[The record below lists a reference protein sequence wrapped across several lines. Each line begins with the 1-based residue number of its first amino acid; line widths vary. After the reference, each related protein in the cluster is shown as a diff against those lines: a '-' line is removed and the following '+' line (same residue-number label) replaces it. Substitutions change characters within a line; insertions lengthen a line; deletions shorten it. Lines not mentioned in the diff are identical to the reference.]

1 MEQKN
6 RILRITRTAVLIALL
21 VVLQAALMPLN
32 NSLITG
38 SIVNLLLIIS
48 VMTCGLSSGLC
59 VAAVSPV
66 VARLFGIGPLWSLI
80 PFIAAGNAALVV
92 LWHFIGNR
100 SIGGKKYKARLAA
113 LFTAA
118 FVKFLVL
125 YVGIVRIAIPVFLG
139 LPEKQAAVISNMFS
153 IPQLITALTGGT
165 FAFFLIPRLKKQL
178 GEKKD
183 KNGQFIY
190 LFPVRRDS
198 CFACHILCKRQE

>member
-66 VARLFGIGPLWSLI
+66 IARLSVYCGRKCSACGALAFHRKPQHRREKVQSPSGCAVHRCICQISGI
-80 PFIAAGNAALVV
+80 VC
-92 LWHFIGNR
+92 GNR
-100 SIGGKKYKARLAA
+100 TDCHTCIFRPAGKTGGGHFKYVFNSAA
-113 LFTAA
+113 
-118 FVKFLVL
+118 
-125 YVGIVRIAIPVFLG
+125 
-139 LPEKQAAVISNMFS
+139 
-153 IPQLITALTGGT
+153 ITALTGGT
-165 FAFFLIPRLKKQL
+165 FAFFLIPRLKKAIG
-178 GEKKD
+178 GEK
-183 KNGQFIY
+183 G
-190 LFPVRRDS
+190 
-198 CFACHILCKRQE
+198 

>member
-118 FVKFLVL
+118 FAKFLVL

-165 FAFFLIPRLKKQL
+165 FAFFLIPRLKKRL

>member
-66 VARLFGIGPLWSLI
+66 VTRLFGIGPLWSLI

-165 FAFFLIPRLKKQL
+165 FAFFLIPRLKKAIG
-178 GEKKD
+178 GEK
-183 KNGQFIY
+183 G
-190 LFPVRRDS
+190 
-198 CFACHILCKRQE
+198 

>member
-1 MEQKN
+1 MEQKD

-38 SIVNLLLIIS
+38 SIVNLVLIIS

-118 FVKFLVL
+118 FAKFLVL

-139 LPEKQAAVISNMFS
+139 LPENRRRSFQICFQFRSLS
-153 IPQLITALTGGT
+153 QL
-165 FAFFLIPRLKKQL
+165 
-178 GEKKD
+178 
-183 KNGQFIY
+183 
-190 LFPVRRDS
+190 
-198 CFACHILCKRQE
+198 

>member
-38 SIVNLLLIIS
+38 SIVNLVLIIS

-66 VARLFGIGPLWSLI
+66 IARLFGIGPLWSLI

-165 FAFFLIPRLKKQL
+165 VAFFLIPRLKKAIG
-178 GEKKD
+178 GEK
-183 KNGQFIY
+183 G
-190 LFPVRRDS
+190 
-198 CFACHILCKRQE
+198 